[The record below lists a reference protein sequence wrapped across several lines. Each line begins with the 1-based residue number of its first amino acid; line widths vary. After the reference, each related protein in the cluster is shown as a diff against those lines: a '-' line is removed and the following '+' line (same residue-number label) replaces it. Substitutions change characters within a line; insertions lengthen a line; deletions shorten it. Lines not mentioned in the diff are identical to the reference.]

1 MTCGCQCPCC
11 GFRTLTEPAAYEICP
26 VCYWE
31 DDGQNDV
38 SADEIWGGP
47 NKDLSLTQ
55 ARLNFKNFGAFDL
68 DFRDHVRLPDESER

>member
-1 MTCGCQCPCC
+1 
-11 GFRTLTEPAAYEICP
+11 